1 MDVNKVSEKTGIK
14 GKVLQEI
21 IQLAKENHV
30 EKLYFLDQEH
40 EEILK
45 SAVILI
51 WHFAGAVVVIWF

>member
-45 SAVILI
+45 SAVI
-51 WHFAGAVVVIWF
+51 